1 MLIIKDL
8 KKSFGEKTVLQ
19 NINLKCEKGK
29 ICGIMGRNG
38 SGKSVL
44 FKCICGFMDY
54 ERGEILL
61 NGVPLDN
68 KCQPQNNI
76 DFIIESPAF
85 LPQYSGLKNLSILYS
100 INHRPNVEIIKDY
113 MRRVGLDPENYKR
126 VEKYSMGMKQR
137 LAIAQAIM
145 DEPELL
151 ILDEPFNGLDKE
163 GVKEIRKLILE
174 LKENKIILLASHNKE
189 DIMLLCDE
197 AFELD
202 RGCMSEL
209 SIEQP
214 LV

>member
-8 KKSFGEKTVLQ
+8 KKSFGENTVLQ
-19 NINLKCEKGK
+19 NINVKCEKGK
-29 ICGIMGRNG
+29 IYGIVGRNG

-54 ERGEILL
+54 DNGEILL
-61 NGVPLDN
+61 NGKSLAG
-68 KCQPQNNI
+68 KYLSQNNI
-76 DFIIESPAF
+76 GFIIESPAF

-100 INHRPNVEIIKDY
+100 INHKPNVSKIKNY
-113 MRRVGLDPENYKR
+113 MWQVGLDPENRKR

-145 DEPELL
+145 DDPQLL

-163 GVKEIRKLILE
+163 GVEEIRKLLFE
-174 LKENKIILLASHNKE
+174 LKKDKIILLASHNKE
-189 DIMLLCDE
+189 DIKLLCDE

-202 RGCMSEL
+202 NGSML
-209 SIEQP
+209 KIFI
-214 LV
+214 